1 MDKKNFSIDEALK
14 FGWNTMKA
22 NFWFFFGVFVIAFAV
37 IYIPYVIGVLCA
49 RSAYGFSFI
58 FHVASAVLSFIVNIG
73 LIKIALKFVDGGKP
87 EVKDLFDFHG
97 CFWRYVGGSF
107 LYGLIYRAGI
117 ILLVVPGIIWAIM
130 FQYFG
135 YCIVSEKISIM
146 DALEKSR
153 RLTKTVRWKL
163 LGFGIV
169 LALINY
175 LGALVLLVGLFATVP
190 TTIVAYA
197 YVFRKLH
204 EQTEAGVGTVAV
216 EPKISI
222 EDKGVI
228 K

>member
-146 DALEKSR
+146 DALEKSL
-153 RLTKTVRWKL
+153 RLTKTEIGRAHV
-163 LGFGIV
+163 
-169 LALINY
+169 
-175 LGALVLLVGLFATVP
+175 
-190 TTIVAYA
+190 
-197 YVFRKLH
+197 
-204 EQTEAGVGTVAV
+204 
-216 EPKISI
+216 
-222 EDKGVI
+222 
-228 K
+228 